1 MTVPVPARP
10 AKGPLTAR
18 TPPYGGEGAQDQHAP
33 GTALVLSEEIAARL
47 ERSSYLARG
56 ALAPETQRAM
66 AKGSAAWAAWCSA
79 RDACSLP
86 AQPELVADYVDDLAA
101 QGRKVA
107 GIRQA
112 VWAIGALHR
121 AAGYTDPTKA
131 EAVRFALKRVSR
143 VLTTRQRQAA
153 PIGADDAR
161 MILRLAGTKPAE
173 LRDLALLLVMRDLLA
188 RRSEVVALQVEDV
201 TFAADGSATVL
212 IRRSK
217 TDQAGQGEVR
227 WLSPRAV
234 TYLRQWLAAV
244 ALTEGAIFRAVNK
257 AGKAGE
263 ALAASEV
270 SRILKRLA
278 ERAGLDPAAI
288 SGHSCR
294 VGMAQDLVASGAEL
308 PAVMQAGRW
317 KSPTMPARYA
327 EGMLAGRGAV
337 ARFYERRE
345 K

>member
-1 MTVPVPARP
+1 MNLPTLASAGVAST
-10 AKGPLTAR
+10 L
-18 TPPYGGEGAQDQHAP
+18 
-33 GTALVLSEEIAARL
+33 AARL
-47 ERSSYLARG
+47 EHYAHLARG
-56 ALAPETQRAM
+56 AVALETARAL
-66 AKGSAAWAAWCSA
+66 AKGSAAWARWCSD
-79 RDACSLP
+79 REACSLP
-86 AQPELVADYVDDLAA
+86 AQPELVAEYVDAMVLG
-101 QGRKVA
+101 GRKVA

-112 VWAIGALHR
+112 VWAISRLHK
-121 AAGYTDPTKA
+121 AARHADPTKD
-131 EAVRFALKRVSR
+131 EAVTLALKRAAR
-143 VLTTRQRQAA
+143 TLGTRQRQAA
-153 PIGADDAR
+153 PLGADDAR

-244 ALTEGAIFRAVNK
+244 GITEGAIFRAVNK
-257 AGKAGE
+257 AGKAGD

-278 ERAGLDPAAI
+278 GRAGLDPAAV